1 MNEAINRFKFQLVLP
16 LLFIIITIGYAVFA
30 YDLNREESIKLLGLY
45 FGLFV
50 LTYQLIKQNLSFRNL
65 VSASVI
71 FRLIFLF
78 AEPNLSQDFNRFIWD
93 GRLLLEG
100 MNPYL
105 YLPISL
111 FQEGS
116 FPIHQGLELYQG
128 MGALSASNYTN
139 YPPIN
144 QLCFFIAALISGKH
158 ILGSILVLRL
168 IIITADIGIIY
179 LGKKLLEALNL
190 PKSRIFLYALNPLII
205 IELTGNLHFEGVMLF
220 FLLWSIFLL
229 HKGKW
234 QWAAVVFAFSVGTK
248 LITLMLLPLFFNY
261 IKYRGNSTNK
271 FKGFKTVISFYSLV
285 GVTIIGLYVPFLSFQ
300 FLDNYT
306 SSIGL
311 WFGQFEFNASLYY
324 LARTFGYWLT
334 GFNLIST
341 ISPILSIITFLSIL
355 GLALFR
361 QAYTTQQ
368 LIISMLFATS
378 VYFFLSTTVHPW
390 YISSLVV
397 LCVFNKYRYPI
408 VWSAAIVL
416 SYLAY
421 SNENFRENLWI
432 VGLEYMVVF
441 TVLLYELNKKRPQ
454 VPLRPN
460 QL

>member
-1 MNEAINRFKFQLVLP
+1 MDLWKYHKTSLLLISFSLIFYVL
-16 LLFIIITIGYAVFA
+16 FA
-30 YDLNREESIKLLGLY
+30 YDLNREDGLKLLSLY

-50 LTYQLIKQNLSFRNL
+50 LAYLLIKQCSDFKLL
-65 VSASVI
+65 VAASVL

-78 AEPNLSQDFNRFIWD
+78 AEPNLSQDFYRFIWD

-100 MNPYL
+100 MNPYV
-105 YLPISL
+105 YLPISF

-116 FPIHQGLELYQG
+116 FPIYQGLELYKG

-220 FLLWSIFLL
+220 FLVWSLYLL
-229 HKGKW
+229 QKGKW
-234 QWAAVVFAFSVGTK
+234 QCAAVVFALSIGTK
-248 LITLMLLPLFFNY
+248 LITLMLLPLFFKY
-261 IKYRGNSTNK
+261 IKKLENNTNK
-271 FKGFKTVISFYSLV
+271 LKGLKTVISFYSLV
-285 GVTIIGLYVPFLSFQ
+285 GLTIISLYVPFLSFQ
-300 FLDNYT
+300 FLENYT

-324 LARTFGYWLT
+324 IARAFGYWFT

-341 ISPILSIITFLSIL
+341 ISPVLSILTFLSIL

-361 QAYTTQQ
+361 RNYTTQQ
-368 LIISMLFATS
+368 LITSMLFATS

-390 YISSLVV
+390 YISTLVV
-397 LCVFNKYRYPI
+397 LCVFNNYRYPI
-408 VWSAAIVL
+408 VWSLCIVL

-421 SNENFRENLWI
+421 SNENFKENLWI
-432 VGLEYMVVF
+432 VGMEYLIVF
-441 TVLLYELNKKRPQ
+441 TVLLYELNKKKTARE
-454 VPLRPN
+454 LAA
-460 QL
+460 